1 MNRKWIDRMF
11 IERNDFMPL
20 REKIQMYKISSM
32 QKFLTNNQGVKNFNV
47 EFQEEWLNEEE
58 IQEMLNQYVREDMTY
73 FLNGKKIDYQELKE
87 KIKENTMKLTIIYR
101 EVR

>member
-1 MNRKWIDRMF
+1 MF

-32 QKFLTNNQGVKNFNV
+32 QKFLTNNQEVTNFNV

-73 FLNGKKIDYQELKE
+73 FLNGKKIDYPELKE
-87 KIKENTMKLTIIYR
+87 NIKENTMKLTIIYR
-101 EVR
+101 EVK